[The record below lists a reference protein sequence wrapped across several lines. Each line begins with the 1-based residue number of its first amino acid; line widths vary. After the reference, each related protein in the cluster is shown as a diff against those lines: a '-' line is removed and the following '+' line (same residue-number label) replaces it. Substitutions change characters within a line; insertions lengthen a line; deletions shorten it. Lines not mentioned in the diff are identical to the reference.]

1 MKKQISN
8 TWELKKKNLGMVEIL
23 LNKIKGKKKK
33 KTNLKSYKEVKD
45 GTT

>member
-8 TWELKKKNLGMVEIL
+8 TWELKKSLGMVEIL
-23 LNKIKGKKKK
+23 LNKIKGKKKPQK
-33 KTNLKSYKEVKD
+33 QKEVKD